1 MKIKKMIYFLL
12 ATLAIIACSE
22 STVEENVINGEKSSV
37 VSLYSEEGC
46 TEASLLAGNVLVKEG
61 TPLTVDLSVPTYS
74 RNIYMK
80 YASASGEQVRTLPL
94 SDLVASVVGADASA
108 QDASSFD
115 YATSRAVSVSLSLPE
130 DAVSATSEED
140 AGFRFYH
147 NTGVAMFEDNW
158 PIQANQDNDLNDVVF
173 EYDFKVTECQDEQLL
188 AAQGYKEGL
197 KLTLDVRAK
206 GGRFPTKLGVVLEG
220 LDSQYIDGTV
230 TRIVLKK
237 GQGMEEEWAVG
248 TTSAEARKTFNGK
261 SQYCKVTVDTN
272 NGTPVITMDGLADL
286 GDNTNFFQ
294 TTRNYIIEGLPML
307 RAEITFKGKLRSEL
321 SAAEGAAQLQAYRGS
336 ILDTKKQNF
345 FIVTNGGK
353 EIHMKG
359 YQPTYTYSTKYEAD
373 SQGEMAE
380 GTTYSNKNG
389 FVWGIKVPVGAKHAY
404 EKVLFDDA
412 YPEYR
417 EWVNSNGTDK
427 QDWYLYPNANNVV
440 HDW

>member
-1 MKIKKMIYFLL
+1 MKMKKMIYFLL
-12 ATLAIIACSE
+12 ATLAISACSE

-80 YASASGEQVRTLPL
+80 YASASGEQIRTLPL

-158 PIQANQDNDLNDVVF
+158 PIQKNQDNDLNDVVF

-206 GGRFPTKLGVVLEG
+206 GGLYPAKLGVVLEG

-230 TRIVLKK
+230 TRIVLKS
-237 GQGMEEEWAVG
+237 GQGMEKELAVG
-248 TTSAEARKTFNGK
+248 STSADASKIFNDN
-261 SQYCKVTVDTN
+261 QHCKVTVDTK
-272 NGTPVITMDGLADL
+272 NGTPVITMDGLAEL

-321 SAAEGAAQLQAYRGS
+321 SATEGAAQLKAYRES

-345 FIVTNGGK
+345 FIVTKAGR

-359 YQPTYTYSTKYEAD
+359 YQPTYTYLTKYEAD

-389 FVWGIKVPVGAKHAY
+389 FVWGIKVPVGLAHAY

-440 HDW
+440 RYW